1 MQEMIYCT
9 NNGGNMVQRHSIIL
23 WKKAEKMDKGFEEIS
38 NEAYMVLDLFQDMP
52 CELRPNYLT
61 ANTMKNIKEFDWNFE
76 NFTNILRTGVNKEGK
91 NTFERLGYSI
101 SFFSSFDEEKSCT
114 FSLSAGNKSER
125 IYNALIIDLPLAFNL
140 YDKANAELI
149 ISLFRKLA
157 RLYIP
162 YWGCVSNRELA
173 RKYGKFLEGSRPT
186 TVHWM
191 NYWSEEI
198 VRAVG
203 IDRIQ
208 GLIQGNQGISFDDDI
223 LLIKN
228 TAFDL
233 SIEEDIRLHEKIHN
247 QIFL

>member
-1 MQEMIYCT
+1 M
-9 NNGGNMVQRHSIIL
+9 
-23 WKKAEKMDKGFEEIS
+23 
-38 NEAYMVLDLFQDMP
+38 
-52 CELRPNYLT
+52 
-61 ANTMKNIKEFDWNFE
+61 
-76 NFTNILRTGVNKEGK
+76 
-91 NTFERLGYSI
+91 
-101 SFFSSFDEEKSCT
+101 
-114 FSLSAGNKSER
+114 
-125 IYNALIIDLPLAFNL
+125 IIDLPLGFNL

-149 ISLFRKLA
+149 ISLFRKLV

-162 YWGCVSNRELA
+162 YWGCVSNIVLA

-203 IDRIQ
+203 MDRIQ
-208 GLIQGNQGISFDDDI
+208 GFIQGNQGASFDDGV
-223 LLIKN
+223 LLVKD

-233 SIEEDIRLHEKIHN
+233 SKEEDIRLHEKIHN

>member
-1 MQEMIYCT
+1 ML
-9 NNGGNMVQRHSIIL
+9 QRHSIIL
-23 WKKAEKMDKGFEEIS
+23 WKKSEKMDKSFEEIS
-38 NEAYMVLDLFQDMP
+38 NEAYKVLDLFQDMP
-52 CELRPNYLT
+52 RELRPNYLT
-61 ANTMKNIKEFDWNFE
+61 ANTKKDIKEFDWNFE
-76 NFTNILRTGVNKEGK
+76 NFSNILRAGISKEGK
-91 NTFERLGYSI
+91 NIFESLGYSI
-101 SFFSSFDEEKSCT
+101 SFFSSFDEEKTCA
-114 FSLSAGNKSER
+114 FSLIAGNKSKKTH
-125 IYNALIIDLPLAFNL
+125 NALIIDLPLVFNL

-149 ISLFRKLA
+149 VSLFRELV

-162 YWGCVSNRELA
+162 YWGCVSNKVLA

-191 NYWSEEI
+191 NYWSEEV

-208 GLIQGNQGISFDDDI
+208 GLIQGNQGTSFDDGI
-223 LLIKN
+223 LLVKD

-233 SIEEDIRLHEKIHN
+233 SKEEDIRFHERLHN

>member
-1 MQEMIYCT
+1 MI
-9 NNGGNMVQRHSIIL
+9 QRHSIIL
-23 WKKAEKMDKGFEEIS
+23 WKKAEKPDKSFEEIS
-38 NEAYMVLDLFQDMP
+38 NEAYRVLDLFQDMP

-61 ANTMKNIKEFDWNFE
+61 AYTKKGIKEFDWNFE
-76 NFTNILRTGVNKEGK
+76 NFTNILRAGISKEGK
-91 NTFERLGYSI
+91 KTFESLGYSI
-101 SFFSSFDEEKSCT
+101 SFFSSFDEEKSCD
-114 FSLSAGNKSER
+114 FSLIAGNKSEKTH
-125 IYNALIIDLPLAFNL
+125 NALIIDLPLAFNL

-149 ISLFRKLA
+149 ISLFRKLV

-162 YWGCVSNRELA
+162 YWGCVSNNVLA

-191 NYWSEEI
+191 NYWPEEV

-208 GLIQGNQGISFDDDI
+208 GLIQGNQGTSFDDGI
-223 LLIKN
+223 LLVKD

-233 SIEEDIRLHEKIHN
+233 SKEEDIRLHEKIHN